1 MRALGLSS
9 LSRKSFFSNI
19 AVNCS
24 LDLAESNSRSSEGR
38 SNTDTLQTTREEAGG
53 GLGLTFGDFGF
64 GRGYCIDP
72 VVKELSQLSL
82 FIYCLWAQFLSFFER
97 AIVNEELP

>member
-38 SNTDTLQTTREEAGG
+38 SNTETLRTAREEVGG
-53 GLGLTFGDFGF
+53 GLGLIFSDFGF
-64 GRGYCIDP
+64 GRSYGVDP
-72 VVKELSQLSL
+72 VVKELPQLSL
-82 FIYCLWAQFLSFFER
+82 LVYRFWVQFLSFF
-97 AIVNEELP
+97 